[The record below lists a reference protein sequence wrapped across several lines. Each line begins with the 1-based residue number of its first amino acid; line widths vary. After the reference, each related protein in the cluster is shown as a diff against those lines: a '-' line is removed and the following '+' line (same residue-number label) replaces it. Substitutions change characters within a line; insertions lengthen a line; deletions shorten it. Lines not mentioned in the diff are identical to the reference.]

1 MNIDNL
7 ILVCQNLTIG
17 SSYTT
22 KDGKHDLTSAL
33 LELQICLEEMSKS
46 KRKEIEKILS
56 NL

>member
-1 MNIDNL
+1 MNIDTL